1 MRRELEHQ
9 VFRQYQ
15 IGVLSTCFS
24 IKSRQKPVPA
34 SLTNALNFSKHPLHQ
49 VFRKAAKC
57 GVKSFDRA
65 LCALTGGD

>member
-1 MRRELEHQ
+1 MGFRMQRELEHH

-34 SLTNALNFSKHPLHQ
+34 SLTNALGPI
-49 VFRKAAKC
+49 
-57 GVKSFDRA
+57 DI
-65 LCALTGGD
+65 